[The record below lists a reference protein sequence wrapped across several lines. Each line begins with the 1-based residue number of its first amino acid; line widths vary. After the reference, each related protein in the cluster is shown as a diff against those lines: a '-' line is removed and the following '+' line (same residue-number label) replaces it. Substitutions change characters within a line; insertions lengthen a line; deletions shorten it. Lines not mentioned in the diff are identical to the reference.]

1 MKATSRIASVAALLA
16 AASLPASAEKPDI
29 LMIAVDDLN
38 SEGTLYAPSNPIRTP
53 NLERLAARGCF
64 FSHAYAAAPICNPSR
79 MAVLSGQRPT
89 TTGIYGN
96 EEVWSAILPER
107 ELLPQFFE
115 RHGYET
121 VGAGKILHHNPKV
134 AFDRKDY
141 PLFQKFQ
148 PMVSEYTRLPFGGE
162 RRING
167 MTPENA
173 PKMKAASYDWGSYDG
188 KMIDVD
194 TVEFGERVMAE
205 GGNKPRFLA
214 LGIFKPHIPFWS
226 PPANFA
232 KYPAGAV
239 GLPPNPP
246 DDYADIPAAAGKF
259 RDYLAHLYDYV
270 AAQPPGSPGALDTM
284 VRSYRASADFA
295 DEMVGRILDALDR
308 SGRAGST
315 IVVLFSD
322 NGFHLGDKR
331 VVTKYTLWERA
342 NRVPLI
348 IVAPGIA
355 KPGSRA
361 EAPVSLVDI
370 FPTLVEL
377 AGFPVDPAA
386 KFDGESLVPYLRDP
400 SRPATEPELMTL
412 LPGNHAV
419 RSADFRYIRY
429 ADGGEELYDHRSD
442 PWELKNLA
450 GDPEFAPVIREH
462 RRFLPEHEA
471 EQGIE
476 LREYQRQ
483 KKAAGTTAPPPAGD
497 RGE

>member
-1 MKATSRIASVAALLA
+1 MRRFFSILLA
-16 AASLPASAEKPDI
+16 LGAAIPSARCAEKPDI
-29 LMIAVDDLN
+29 LVIAVDDLN
-38 SEGTLYAPSNPIRTP
+38 SDGTVYDAGNPIKTP

-107 ELLPQFFE
+107 EMLPQFFA

-134 AFDRKDY
+134 AFDRKGY

-148 PMVSEYTRLPFGGE
+148 PMVGEHTRLPFGGE

-167 MTPENA
+167 MTPGAA
-173 PKMKAASYDWGSYDG
+173 PKMKSASYDWGAYDG

-194 TVEFGERVMAE
+194 TVEFGERVMSS
-205 GGNKPRFLA
+205 GGDKPRFLA
-214 LGIFKPHIPFWS
+214 LGIFKPHLPFWA
-226 PPANFA
+226 PHANFA
-232 KYPAGAV
+232 KYPPEASR
-239 GLPPNPP
+239 LPQNPP

-259 RDYLAHLYDYV
+259 RDYLAHQYDYV

-295 DEMVGRILDALDR
+295 DEMVGRILDALDK
-308 SGRAGST
+308 SGRAGNT
-315 IVVLFSD
+315 LVVLFSD

-348 IVAPGIA
+348 IVAPGIT
-355 KPGSRA
+355 KPGSRT
-361 EAPVSLVDI
+361 EATVSLVDI
-370 FPTLVEL
+370 YPTLVDL

-386 KFDGESLVPYLRDP
+386 KFDGESLVPYLRNP

-429 ADGGEELYDHRSD
+429 ADGSEELYDHRVDS
-442 PWELKNLA
+442 WEHKNLA
-450 GDPEFAPVIREH
+450 GNPEYAPVIAEH
-462 RRFLPEHEA
+462 RRHLPKREA
-471 EQGIE
+471 PQGIE
-476 LREYQRQ
+476 LREYQR
-483 KKAAGTTAPPPAGD
+483 KKKTAATSENS
-497 RGE
+497 RF